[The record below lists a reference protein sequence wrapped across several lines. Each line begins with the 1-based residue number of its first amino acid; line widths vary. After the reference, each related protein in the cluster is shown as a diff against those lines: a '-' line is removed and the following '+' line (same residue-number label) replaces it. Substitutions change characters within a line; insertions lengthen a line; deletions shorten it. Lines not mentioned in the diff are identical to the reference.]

1 MALEKQMELF
11 NDGGL
16 LQEGGSIDEESG
28 NDVPVGSLKE
38 EVRDDIPA
46 QLSEGEF
53 VMPADVVRFH
63 GLDKMMA
70 LRDEAKMGLQ
80 RMEDMGQMGNAEEA
94 TIPDGVPFNID
105 DLDIE
110 DDPVE
115 MQAGGFVQPQFTP
128 GGMQQSQFEQYQPQ
142 FTPYQMPNYAQ
153 APMPTYTPPMQ
164 APVPMAPTNIPQ
176 FGQFVTPTY
185 ATYVND
191 AGGIISI
198 PVDAN
203 GNPLIPV
210 PAGYRKQES
219 GAGSTETAATPTTPP
234 VTTAQPQ
241 IDPNEDNDPPGPN
254 EAQEKIKERIAA
266 AKSLGY
272 TKQQTT
278 GEALLSLLPFGS
290 DTPERGTILA
300 NGNIADGQ
308 GNSFDPI
315 TGKQAGFLG
324 ITNLGKGDNKVNP
337 QMMELGVTPA
347 STAGLRTKAG
357 DASIRNVVGASKDG
371 PLPDLS
377 RLASPANRVI
387 GYDYDPTVQ
396 LVEPRPADFFDISQA
411 PEITDSA
418 RVETAQV
425 TAEEGTAAGEISPA
439 VQAKAE
445 ELGIII
451 RNALNLNEEDG
462 MDFLVTLAE
471 GPANQ
476 KATYNS
482 APETMVNF
490 NEYDS
495 EHREAAKILLENIEE
510 KGDTS
515 TKNILR
521 NTRTKIAKETAQDEE
536 KGPDVVEKPS
546 SVYQDSILREKE
558 KRDAEIRR
566 QAEAIRIANEAAA
579 AKAAATQQ
587 RDDNDSPFENQ
598 TSYSIGS
605 GGGSRTIGDD
615 AGGGYE
621 TGRGFFADGGLA
633 AKKKPKPKKMKRG
646 GLASKK

>member
-28 NDVPVGSLKE
+28 NDVPIGSLKE

-153 APMPTYTPPMQ
+153 APMPAYTPPMQ

-254 EAQEKIKERIAA
+254 EAQEKIKEKITA

-278 GEALLSLLPFGS
+278 GEALLSLLPFGD

-300 NGNIADGQ
+300 SGNIADGQ

-324 ITNLGKGDNKVNP
+324 ITNLGKGDNKVTP

-357 DASIRNVVGASKDG
+357 DASIMNVLDASKDG
-371 PLPDLS
+371 PL
-377 RLASPANRVI
+377 
-387 GYDYDPTVQ
+387 
-396 LVEPRPADFFDISQA
+396 

-425 TAEEGTAAGEISPA
+425 TAEEGTAAGAISPA

-445 ELGIII
+445 ELGMII

-462 MDFLVTLAE
+462 MDFLVTIAE
-471 GPANQ
+471 GPLNQ
-476 KATYNS
+476 KVTYNS
-482 APETMVNF
+482 SPETQVNF

-495 EHREAAKILLENIEE
+495 EHREAAKILLETIEE
-510 KGDTS
+510 KGNTS
-515 TKNILR
+515 TKDILR
-521 NTRTKIAKETAQDEE
+521 NTRSKLFETTSQDEE
-536 KGPDVVEKPS
+536 KGSDAIASAQERAGKIRESFPTRSESLAQAQRDEE
-546 SVYQDSILREKE
+546 LRKQQQITA
-558 KRDAEIRR
+558 D
-566 QAEAIRIANEAAA
+566 AIRVGNEVRAA
-579 AKAAATQQ
+579 QQ
-587 RDDNDSPFENQ
+587 RDDNESPFESQ

-621 TGRGFFADGGLA
+621 KGRGFFADGGLA